1 MSVPESHS
9 HNFPSGEDVAEARKL
24 LAAENLDNRS
34 IGCDRQKMREIRRR
48 TAERILL
55 LRRSRVDIFGEGL
68 FGEAS
73 WDILLSLYVAELAQ
87 YRMTITAVYN
97 EAGVPQT
104 TALRWLQHL
113 VDLGMV
119 IRRPNVMDRRAVFVE
134 LTPMTLEKMD
144 RIIDGVLMQDT

>member
-1 MSVPESHS
+1 MSVPDPNTHDV
-9 HNFPSGEDVAEARKL
+9 PSDEDVSNAREL
-24 LAAENLDNRS
+24 LAAKNFDRRS
-34 IGCDRQKMREIRRR
+34 IGCDRQQMRERRLR

-55 LRRSRVDIFGEGL
+55 LRRSRVGIFGEGL

-73 WDILLSLYVAELAQ
+73 WDILLSLYVAELSQ

-119 IRRPNVMDRRAVFVE
+119 VRRPNVVDRRAVFVE
-134 LTPMTLEKMD
+134 LTSTTLEKMD